1 MTYGYHR
8 CRDVVSSSDYSV
20 QLTPDKKG
28 DGQAACALDIS
39 WSTASDQYTVSQR
52 LLNAKN
58 DARMKKA
65 VREFY
70 GSTDGEVVCGWDY
83 QGGYAVTSDDSHLIG
98 RSGTYTCRS

>member
-1 MTYGYHR
+1 
-8 CRDVVSSSDYSV
+8 VSSSDYSV
-20 QLTPDKKG
+20 ADYPQDRKG

-39 WSTASDQYTVSQR
+39 WSDASDQYTVSKR

-70 GSTDGEVVCGWDY
+70 GSTNGEVVCGWDY
-83 QGGYAVTSDDSHLIG
+83 QGGYAVTSDDSHLICRPG
-98 RSGTYTCRS
+98 ISTYQS